1 MLESG
6 SQTHLLTAFQVTS
19 YDRRIKG
26 TRESGNSFPF
36 GLQQSQGSSGLFHR
50 GPLQWQK
57 QGDGLL
63 ASCKAAARG
72 ALKTQLCSANLGSS
86 RFVGL
91 DPSVP
96 FGFS

>member
-26 TRESGNSFPF
+26 TRESRDSNSL
-36 GLQQSQGSSGLFHR
+36 GEVLVFHR

>member
-6 SQTHLLTAFQVTS
+6 SQTHLTAFQVTS
-19 YDRRIKG
+19 DDRGMKG
-26 TRESGNSFPF
+26 MQERGVSSSF
-36 GLQQSQGSSGLFHR
+36 GLQKSRGSSGLFHR

-72 ALKTQLCSANLGSS
+72 ALKTQLCSANLWIS
-86 RFVGL
+86 RFVDL

-96 FGFS
+96 FGFC